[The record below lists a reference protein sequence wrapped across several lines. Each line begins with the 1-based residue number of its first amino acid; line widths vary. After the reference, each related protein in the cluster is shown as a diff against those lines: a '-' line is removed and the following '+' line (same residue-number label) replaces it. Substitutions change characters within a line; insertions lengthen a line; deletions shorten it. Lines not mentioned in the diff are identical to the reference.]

1 MRLARSKNRY
11 AFSPVSKCQ
20 KREKSLDSNQDD
32 NDDDDE
38 GNLQEES
45 LN

>member
-20 KREKSLDSNQDD
+20 KREERLDSNQDD
-32 NDDDDE
+32 NDDDE
-38 GNLQEES
+38 ENVQEES